1 MFLIYMRVAYVL
13 PSLNSP
19 SGWRSHA
26 IGFLGAICH
35 HVEPVLLVAQADAVA
50 AQELFP
56 VWPIYTL
63 PATQGAAAGS
73 LPGLRRQ
80 LAARTALASLRLP
93 EVDLVHSLEA
103 YPTGLVGHW
112 LARKLGVGHVLTA
125 HGTYAVIWYAH
136 LFDRLLYRQVL
147 RRASLVCP
155 VSSGTADLMR
165 RYFGPA
171 LAHARVQPILNG
183 NHFTRHVPPQ
193 VAFERQFPVVPTLLS
208 VGDLKPRKGQALSLA
223 AFAQARSHIPQARYF
238 LAGGLTHSEYARRL
252 RAFVQEH
259 GLEGSVSFL
268 GALSPEDLARCYQGA
283 SLFVLTPRQ
292 EGLRFEGFGLVYLE
306 AGAYG
311 LPVVATRSG
320 GVPEAVKDGQTGIL
334 VEPDDVAG
342 AAEAILRLLSDPELA
357 RRLGR
362 QNRLWAESLTWERT
376 AREQHQ
382 AYCRLLDGS

>member
-1 MFLIYMRVAYVL
+1 MRVAYVL

-26 IGFLGAICH
+26 VGFLGAIRL
-35 HVEPVLLVAQADAVA
+35 HVEPVLLVAREDAA
-50 AQELFP
+50 AARELFP
-56 VWPIYTL
+56 TWPVYTL
-63 PATQGAAAGS
+63 PATQEAAAGS
-73 LPGLRRQ
+73 LAGLRRQ
-80 LAARTALASLRLP
+80 FATRAALASLRLP
-93 EVDLVHSLEA
+93 EIDLVHSLEA

-112 LARKLGVGHVLTA
+112 LARRLGVGHVLTA

-147 RRASLVCP
+147 RSASLVCP

-171 LAHARVQPILNG
+171 LAHTRLQPILNG
-183 NHFTRHVPPQ
+183 NYFTHDVPRR
-193 VAFERQFPVVPTLLS
+193 VAFERQLPAVPALLS

-223 AFAQARSHIPQARYF
+223 AFARVRSRYPQARYY
-238 LAGGLTHSEYARRL
+238 LAGGLAQSAYARRL
-252 RAFVQEH
+252 RAFVREH

-268 GALSPEDLARCYQGA
+268 GALPPQELARYYQGA

-306 AGAYG
+306 AGAHG

-320 GVPEAVKDGQTGIL
+320 GVPDAVKDGETGL
-334 VEPDDVAG
+334 LAEPDDVPG
-342 AAEAILRLLSDPELA
+342 VAEAILRLLSDPELA
-357 RRLGR
+357 RRLGC
-362 QNRLWAESLTWERT
+362 QNRLWAETLTWERC
-376 AREQHQ
+376 AKEQLQ
-382 AYCRLLDGS
+382 AYCRLLDGL